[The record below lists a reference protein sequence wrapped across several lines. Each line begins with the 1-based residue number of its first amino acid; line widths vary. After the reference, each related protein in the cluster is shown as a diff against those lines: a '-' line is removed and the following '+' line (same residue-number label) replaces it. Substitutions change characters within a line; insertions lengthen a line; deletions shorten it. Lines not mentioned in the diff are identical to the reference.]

1 MSITRS
7 LRAVIQMALHITRSL
22 RGHYK
27 LILQVCHYEV
37 ITNHFVMAL

>member
-7 LRAVIQMALHITRSL
+7 LRAVIQMAEHTPFTLPV
-22 RGHYK
+22 RGHY
-27 LILQVCHYEV
+27 VV

>member
-7 LRAVIQMALHITRSL
+7 LRAVMQMALLITRSL

-27 LILQVCHYEV
+27 PILQVWHYEV